1 MEERIARAWLMRI
14 QANFFIF
21 VISAASI
28 PKDLQALDMDDVPVF
43 NQQVVRLYDEG
54 KYKEAAAI
62 AIDAAPKPVP
72 AL

>member
-1 MEERIARAWLMRI
+1 
-14 QANFFIF
+14 
-21 VISAASI
+21 
-28 PKDLQALDMDDVPVF
+28 MDDVPVF